1 MTFRQTVERAADKA
15 ALSNKKPVA
24 VNAYLLL
31 SWTMAETGNLTL
43 PYGGLAAVS
52 EVLRERAGHSPSN
65 GSLRWYKNMLLKD
78 PQMVAK
84 IVTLP
89 AAFKTLV
96 SPAA

>member
-1 MTFRQTVERAADKA
+1 MTFRDTVTRAADKA
-15 ALSNKKPVA
+15 ALSPKKAVA
-24 VNAYLLL
+24 VNAYLILAH
-31 SWTMAETGNLTL
+31 TMAETGNLTL

-78 PQMVAK
+78 PQMVGK
-84 IVTLP
+84 IVELP